1 MFRELSHGFF
11 AFFLWIML
19 ILVWFERSLHPAQLS
34 REWSLTT
41 KTNYITSGRRDVDLH
56 ERLQAAQ
63 GRMGQISW
71 FSFKLKKNNFWWQKK
86 CFYPSRKP
94 LKCDDSTNSYWAIC
108 YYHNVCY
115 STHKV
120 FLIFGYGCFLTAKTA
135 AVHMVSISSS
145 AHDWIAIFCLL
156 FGRKSLM
163 YKPIPQ
169 GPVVRTRVSTNPGLH
184 FNPGFFIFLSKA
196 LSRIIFSILFRV
208 SKYQIVGKEN
218 LTEFAF

>member
-1 MFRELSHGFF
+1 MFRAMSHGFF
-11 AFFLWIML
+11 AFFLRCPHWIML

-34 REWSLTT
+34 GEWSLTT
-41 KTNYITSGRRDVDLH
+41 KTNYITSGRRDVDFH
-56 ERLQAAQ
+56 EQLQAAQ
-63 GRMGQISW
+63 GWMGQTSW

-135 AVHMVSISSS
+135 AVHMVSVSSS

-169 GPVVRTRVSTNPGLH
+169 VIYRGVGRWGKGWNNNCYKSY
-184 FNPGFFIFLSKA
+184 SY
-196 LSRIIFSILFRV
+196 LFRISCQKTKTNRKWSV
-208 SKYQIVGKEN
+208 
-218 LTEFAF
+218 TC

>member
-1 MFRELSHGFF
+1 MVEGM
-11 AFFLWIML
+11 WIC
-19 ILVWFERSLHPAQLS
+19 
-34 REWSLTT
+34 
-41 KTNYITSGRRDVDLH
+41 TSGYRRLRGEWVKHLDSVLNS
-56 ERLQAAQ
+56 RKTTS
-63 GRMGQISW
+63 GG
-71 FSFKLKKNNFWWQKK
+71 KK

-120 FLIFGYGCFLTAKTA
+120 FLIFGYRCFLTAKTA
-135 AVHMVSISSS
+135 AVHMVSVSSS

-169 GPVVRTRVSTNPGLH
+169 VIYRGVGGWGKGWNNNCYKSY
-184 FNPGFFIFLSKA
+184 SY
-196 LSRIIFSILFRV
+196 LFRISCQKTKTNRKWSV
-208 SKYQIVGKEN
+208 
-218 LTEFAF
+218 TC